1 MHLNLLKYIKNQ
13 THKILFLINSTRF
26 IIIMR
31 LDDKGD
37 DAYIKKKG
45 LNMTHTYLN
54 C

>member
-37 DAYIKKKG
+37 DEYIKKRIK
-45 LNMTHTYLN
+45 HDSHIP
-54 C
+54 